1 MYGTIGRIIA
11 VEGAREELASVML
24 EGIQGMPGCLSYV
37 VALDPEDPNG
47 LWITEVWESQAS
59 HEASLSLPA
68 VQEAPQKGRP
78 LIARFGE
85 RFITTPLGG
94 QGLGGA

>member
-68 VQEAPQKGRP
+68 VQEAIQKGRP